1 MLQALQHWWSGG
13 TFPGYAKT
21 RVKYY
26 VDGEDMNSTVLNL
39 PLGLAHGQDDV
50 TQDNGQV
57 RHLLPYPLRFRSTF
71 SRTLAACC
79 YPGPRYWGRGNP
91 ASAV

>member
-26 VDGEDMNSTVLNL
+26 VDGEDTNSTALNL

-57 RHLLPYPLRFRSTF
+57 RHLLPYPRLFPF
-71 SRTLAACC
+71 YLLEDAGCVLLSRAPLL
-79 YPGPRYWGRGNP
+79 GPWYSR
-91 ASAV
+91 